1 MIITPLKVTGSI
13 YRSDQELMW
22 ELLIRRFLGRGI
34 YVYTQSHTHSQTHK
48 LISKSHCAADLLSYH
63 HYKEAGKDKEEKLKV
78 TRQRGK
84 IKGFFSPKKED
95 LHL

>member
-34 YVYTQSHTHSQTHK
+34 YVYTQPHTHSQTHK

-63 HYKEAGKDKEEKLKV
+63 HYNEADWQ
-78 TRQRGK
+78 RQRRK
-84 IKGFFSPKKED
+84 MKGNKTKREN
-95 LHL
+95 

>member
-34 YVYTQSHTHSQTHK
+34 YVYTQLLPHPQTHK
-48 LISKSHCAADLLSYH
+48 LISKSHGHSYH
-63 HYKEAGKDKEEKLKV
+63 CSYNHDYYA
-78 TRQRGK
+78 
-84 IKGFFSPKKED
+84 ED
-95 LHL
+95 N